1 MKLARLTEYGIP
13 ERFITRWQQ
22 TIGEELLEWQAEA
35 VRRHDLFG
43 SGSLMVLAPTSS
55 GKTFLA
61 EMAATASLM
70 RRRKV
75 VYVAPLK
82 ALVAQKYE
90 HLREVFALPPLGFR
104 VVISTRDRRTSDG
117 RLRRGDFDIAVTVY
131 EKFHALILG
140 HIDLLAAIDLVI
152 LDEPQLLGDAKR
164 GPAVA
169 AICDAL
175 ASVAHPPR
183 VLLLAAH
190 LPHAEVIST
199 YLKAPILHVHRRPVE
214 LRLGVLH
221 DGHFH
226 FREHNSAE
234 IGDETFPWNDH
245 LPASERP
252 IALLDELAARGERLL
267 VFCPSKA
274 DCHRGAAALAERRMR
289 CLELSDDDL
298 WSVRSGPSL
307 APDLAE
313 WLRRGVAVHHADL
326 TAHQRTLVETGFV
339 QGRVSVVFCTGT
351 LAWGVHLPAT
361 VVFVEAE
368 KYKSGPY
375 AGRLVPAPLDRLEFE
390 GMAGR
395 AGRLGLNDATGHT
408 GRGILW
414 SHSECEAELL
424 WKMYVETDCS
434 ASRLGPHPLLRLT
447 ASEGPLLKGE
457 DLRAFST
464 ERRLLDWVVAA
475 LAPTLSEARELAER
489 SPFVSPPSN
498 LSLLGRGRSDS
509 SESDRV
515 RVAPPSSQTSTI
527 AGTRS
532 FDPHPSPLPSRERE
546 RVSFPQSADEW
557 DAALARLA
565 RAGMVVCDEEGR
577 ISSTPRGAI
586 VAGAGISVDTAVAIM
601 RALDAA
607 SDFDPA
613 LWTALLST
621 LPEAADAH
629 LISQVPRGVGD
640 LWLNRF
646 SEEFPAALARR
657 FARDPDAVRGA
668 FPNASTQARAMVLA
682 LVLDDWMHGLATREI
697 EARYRLPIGRLEPV
711 ADTISWM
718 VETAA
723 ALAMTLPDA
732 ARFGKDLERAAFRVR
747 HGAPEAA
754 HDLVAA
760 LDGLLPR
767 QTILDLAARGWDK
780 PQELIRQD
788 ANELAGFA
796 PARVIEKA
804 LQRCKDWIERESQNI
819 NALDHINEARTGGP
833 SAPKEDVVSPIL
845 HLDGA
850 ACRARMAVQLAGQ
863 TVMLRAKSF
872 KYLLA
877 LAVARMLTRDGWIAK
892 SDIEPG
898 ENQIKYFYQLRR
910 ELNVAGKAAS
920 TLIENDGNGRYRLA
934 LPPQAI
940 RFDLPRLLEHP
951 DWDIRSRAEQLSQT
965 KIDSVAA

>member
-13 ERFITRWQQ
+13 ERFITRWRQ

-104 VVISTRDRRTSDG
+104 VVISTRDRRTADG
-117 RLRRGDFDIAVTVY
+117 HLRRGDFDIAVTVY

-140 HIDLLAAIDLVI
+140 HIDLLSAVDLVI

-175 ASVAHPPR
+175 ASVARPPR

-190 LPHAEVIST
+190 LPHAEVLSA

-245 LPASERP
+245 LPESERP
-252 IALLDELAARGERLL
+252 IALLDELAAGGERLL

-289 CLELSDDDL
+289 SVELSDDDL

-307 APDLAE
+307 APDLTE

-326 TAHQRTLVETGFV
+326 TPHQRTLIESSFV

-375 AGRLVPAPLDRLEFE
+375 AGHLVPAPLERLEFE

-395 AGRLGLNDATGHT
+395 AGRLGMNAGAGHT
-408 GRGILW
+408 ACAGRGILW

-424 WKMYVETDCS
+424 WKMYVET
-434 ASRLGPHPLLRLT
+434 AKAPLPLR
-447 ASEGPLLKGE
+447 E
-457 DLRAFST
+457 DLRGFST

-475 LAPTLSEARELAER
+475 LAHTLSEARGLAER
-489 SPFVSPPSN
+489 SPFVSPS
-498 LSLLGRGRSDS
+498 
-509 SESDRV
+509 
-515 RVAPPSSQTSTI
+515 
-527 AGTRS
+527 
-532 FDPHPSPLPSRERE
+532 
-546 RVSFPQSADEW
+546 
-557 DAALARLA
+557 
-565 RAGMVVCDEEGR
+565 
-577 ISSTPRGAI
+577 
-586 VAGAGISVDTAVAIM
+586 GISVDTAIVIM
-601 RALDAA
+601 RALEAA

-613 LWTALLST
+613 LWTALLSM

-646 SEEFPAALARR
+646 SEEFPAALVRR
-657 FARDPDAVRGA
+657 FSRDPDAVRGA
-668 FPNASTQARAMVLA
+668 FPNTSSQGRAMVLA

-723 ALAMTLPDA
+723 ALALTIPDA
-732 ARFGKDLERAAFRVR
+732 IRFGKDLERAAFRIR

-767 QTILDLAARGWDK
+767 QTILDLVARGWDK
-780 PQELIRQD
+780 PEELIRQD
-788 ANELAGFA
+788 TNDLAGFA

-804 LQRCKDWIERESQNI
+804 LQRCHTWIERQSQNI
-819 NALDHINEARTGGP
+819 NLSDPIIEARTKRP
-833 SAPKEDVVSPIL
+833 SASKEEVVSPIL

-877 LAVARMLTRDGWIAK
+877 LAVARILTRDGWIAK